1 MTGGTPHRLIHFTFD
16 DGPDRRTT
24 PVLLNELD
32 RLGIKATF
40 FVTTGR
46 MASLGAR
53 ARTERALLQE
63 IVRRGHRVG
72 NHTVSHRQLPMLTP
86 LEVRQ
91 EIQSA
96 SDLITEVTGID
107 TPLVRPP
114 GGSRS
119 PRIDA
124 ALASMGYTQVL
135 WNIGSGDFQVR
146 SADEVV
152 DTFTRVLARR
162 EREHGERGGIVLMHD
177 THPWSVAALPRI
189 VDRLKS
195 RNCELLAA
203 GEELFDIVDDPDL
216 FYGSGQDDPS
226 ALAGPAQPPSE
237 YLALRQETL
246 REQTALRCAA
256 VAQN

>member
-46 MASLGAR
+46 MASVGSR
-53 ARTERALLQE
+53 AQAERALLQE

-72 NHTVSHRQLPMLTP
+72 NHTVTHRQLPLLTP
-86 LEVRQ
+86 QEVRD

-146 SADEVV
+146 SADDVV
-152 DTFTRVLARR
+152 DTFSRVLARR

-216 FYGSGQDDPS
+216 FYASGEEDPS
-226 ALAGPAQPPSE
+226 ALAGPAHPPAE
-237 YLALRQETL
+237 YLAARQQTL
-246 REQTALRCAA
+246 RAQTARRCAA